1 MRDGLVNAA
10 IFTAVFLPGM
20 VFLPMV
26 TAVLVD
32 RVRNQKIATAYRLIL
47 LIPAMIPGPLIFI
60 LWVWMYSN
68 GIGPINYFLVDV
80 LGVYD
85 LTNQP
90 TWLGSTNTTFL
101 SLALMEWWWGLGFH
115 TMFYLAGL
123 STIPKELYES
133 ARVDGASEWRIFW
146 KITFARL
153 RPILLVLVV
162 LRFGTA
168 YALIDEYILT
178 GGFDRSK
185 PTYTWT
191 VYMWDTAFQ
200 VGDQNRGY
208 AAAIGWIGTIGMLV
222 GRALALLR
230 LQEQGLTV
238 ATRVETETIAA
249 HAPPAGA
256 APLAHPV
263 GRDRQAR
270 HPAPPL
276 PGDPLPDLL
285 GVPALDQVAAGRVH
299 EPHLAERLRFQLLP
313 HGADRDRH
321 AAAEHPEQRRFSRWR
336 RC

>member
-1 MRDGLVNAA
+1 VASTATAARPPAGLKTVWQTTSRMGRTWPYLIPALFFFVGWQLWPIARALWISFTDFSYLIDDSPESAHWIWFDNYVEAVQDPIVREGLIRAA
-10 IFTAVFLPGM
+10 IFTAIFLPGM
-20 VFLPMV
+20 IFLPMII
-26 TAVLVD
+26 AVLVD
-32 RVRNQKIATAYRLIL
+32 RVQSTALASTYRLIL

-80 LGVYD
+80 FHVYD
-85 LTNQP
+85 VTTQP
-90 TWLGSTNTTFL
+90 TWLGDTNLTFV

-153 RPILLVLVV
+153 RPIMLVLVV

-168 YALIDEYILT
+168 FALIDEYILL
-178 GGFDRSK
+178 GGFNRER

-208 AAAIGWIGTIGMLV
+208 AAAVGWLGTLGMLAV
-222 GRALALLR
+222 VIWLFYLFRN
-230 LQEQGLTV
+230 
-238 ATRVETETIAA
+238 
-249 HAPPAGA
+249 
-256 APLAHPV
+256 
-263 GRDRQAR
+263 RD
-270 HPAPPL
+270 
-276 PGDPLPDLL
+276 
-285 GVPALDQVAAGRVH
+285 
-299 EPHLAERLRFQLLP
+299 
-313 HGADRDRH
+313 
-321 AAAEHPEQRRFSRWR
+321 
-336 RC
+336 

>member
-1 MRDGLVNAA
+1 VASTATAARPPAGLKTVWQTTSRVGRTWPYLIPALFFFVGWQLWPIARALWISFTDFSYLLDDSPESAHWVWFDNYVEALQDPIVREGLIRAA
-10 IFTAVFLPGM
+10 IFTAIFLPGM
-20 VFLPMV
+20 IFLPMII
-26 TAVLVD
+26 AVLVD
-32 RVRNQKIATAYRLIL
+32 RVQSTALASTYRLIL

-80 LGVYD
+80 FHVYD
-85 LTNQP
+85 VTTQP
-90 TWLGSTNTTFL
+90 TWLGDTNLTFV

-153 RPILLVLVV
+153 RPIMLVLVV

-168 YALIDEYILT
+168 FALIDEYILL
-178 GGFDRSK
+178 GGFNRER

-208 AAAIGWIGTIGMLV
+208 AAAVGWLGTLGMLAV
-222 GRALALLR
+222 VIWLFYLFRN
-230 LQEQGLTV
+230 
-238 ATRVETETIAA
+238 
-249 HAPPAGA
+249 
-256 APLAHPV
+256 
-263 GRDRQAR
+263 RD
-270 HPAPPL
+270 
-276 PGDPLPDLL
+276 
-285 GVPALDQVAAGRVH
+285 
-299 EPHLAERLRFQLLP
+299 
-313 HGADRDRH
+313 
-321 AAAEHPEQRRFSRWR
+321 
-336 RC
+336 

>member
-1 MRDGLVNAA
+1 VASTATAARPPAGLKTVWQTTSRMGRTWPYLIPALFFFVGWQLWPIARALWISFTDFSYLLDDSPESAHWVWFDNYVEALQDPIVREGLIRAA
-10 IFTAVFLPGM
+10 IFTAIFLPGM
-20 VFLPMV
+20 IFLPMII
-26 TAVLVD
+26 AVLVD
-32 RVRNQKIATAYRLIL
+32 RVQSTALASTYRLIL

-80 LGVYD
+80 FHVYD
-85 LTNQP
+85 VTTQP
-90 TWLGSTNTTFL
+90 TWLGDTNLTFV

-153 RPILLVLVV
+153 RPIMLVLVV

-168 YALIDEYILT
+168 FALIDEYILL
-178 GGFDRSK
+178 GGFNRER

-208 AAAIGWIGTIGMLV
+208 AAAVGWLGTLGMLAV
-222 GRALALLR
+222 VIWLFYLFRN
-230 LQEQGLTV
+230 
-238 ATRVETETIAA
+238 
-249 HAPPAGA
+249 
-256 APLAHPV
+256 
-263 GRDRQAR
+263 RD
-270 HPAPPL
+270 
-276 PGDPLPDLL
+276 
-285 GVPALDQVAAGRVH
+285 
-299 EPHLAERLRFQLLP
+299 
-313 HGADRDRH
+313 
-321 AAAEHPEQRRFSRWR
+321 
-336 RC
+336 